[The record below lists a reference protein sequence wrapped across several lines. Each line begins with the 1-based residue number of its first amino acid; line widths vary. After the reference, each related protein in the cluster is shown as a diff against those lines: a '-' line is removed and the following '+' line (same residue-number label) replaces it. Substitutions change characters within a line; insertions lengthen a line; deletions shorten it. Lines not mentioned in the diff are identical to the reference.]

1 MNALLPIQ
9 NTCFDY
15 TEPVASDS
23 STMSANLPIKDITP
37 MFPSDCTL
45 PHCPIILVLDTS
57 HSMWGKGLSDMVS
70 SLKVFYQT
78 LHDEDIPQSIIDIAA
93 VSMGSNLGMLEEFT
107 SFEQSVLPTLTIR
120 PKGYTPIGGAL
131 ELAMRRLEQ
140 QRASYQVSGI
150 AHVKPHLILLSDGR
164 DSEDDFSAIA
174 SQIRSVCQNGHLRC
188 WAIAMG
194 DNPDLAA
201 LRTIAGDAIFRPVY
215 GDLRHAFAQVGKQ
228 VSETYADEAASHTPG
243 VTPFSSSDD
252 SRLDSPDITIDIF
265 ADSAP
270 ASFSSSPRRPTVS
283 PRTPADSATPTPST
297 GPDYIIDGSNIIH
310 WDKDIVPVSLNK
322 VLAITREL
330 DRQGKTYLVFFD
342 ATARHILPASE
353 RPQLESL
360 FSSRSQQFRQAPAG
374 TAADEFILRQADSC
388 PHAFII
394 TNDLYRQY
402 SLTYPWLDSKK
413 RLASGMILGN
423 ALYISRPQLN
433 CLL

>member
-9 NTCFDY
+9 NTCFDHA
-15 TEPVASDS
+15 EPMTSDS
-23 STMSANLPIKDITP
+23 STMTAILPIKDITP
-37 MFPSDCTL
+37 MYSGDCSL

-93 VSMGSNLGMLEEFT
+93 VSMGSNLGMLEDFMP
-107 SFEQSVLPTLTIR
+107 FEQSVLPTLTIR

-131 ELAMRRLEQ
+131 ALAMRRLEQ
-140 QRASYQVSGI
+140 QRASYQASGI

-174 SQIRSVCQNGHLRC
+174 SQIRRASQSGSLRC

-194 DNPDLAA
+194 DNPDLDA
-201 LRTIAGDAIFRPVY
+201 LRTIAGDAIYRPVY

-228 VSETYADEAASHTPG
+228 VSETYVDEA
-243 VTPFSSSDD
+243 VTSSVTSTASSDD
-252 SRLDSPDITIDIF
+252 SLHDSPDITIDIF
-265 ADSAP
+265 SDSAP
-270 ASFSSSPRRPTVS
+270 DAPSSSSRRASVS
-283 PRTPADSATPTPST
+283 PSAPATPATPITSA
-297 GPDYIIDGSNIIH
+297 GPDYILDGSNILYWNKEIAP
-310 WDKDIVPVSLNK
+310 ISLNK

-330 DRQGKTYLVFFD
+330 DRQGKSYLVFFD

-360 FSSRSQQFRQAPAG
+360 FSNRPQQFRLAPAG

-388 PHAFII
+388 PHALII
-394 TNDLYRQY
+394 TNDQYRQY
-402 SLTYPWLDSKK
+402 STTYAWLNSEK
-413 RLASGMILGN
+413 RLATGMLLGN
-423 ALYISRPQLN
+423 KLFISRANLDCPL
-433 CLL
+433 

>member
-9 NTCFDY
+9 NTCFDHA
-15 TEPVASDS
+15 EPMTSDS
-23 STMSANLPIKDITP
+23 STMTAILPIKDITP
-37 MFPSDCTL
+37 MSSGDCTL

-93 VSMGSNLGMLEEFT
+93 VSMGSNLGMLEDFT
-107 SFEQSVLPTLTIR
+107 PFEQSVLPTLTIR

-131 ELAMRRLEQ
+131 ALAMRRLEQ
-140 QRASYQVSGI
+140 QRASYQASGI

-174 SQIRSVCQNGHLRC
+174 SQIRSASQSGSLRC

-194 DNPDLAA
+194 DNPDLDA

-228 VSETYADEAASHTPG
+228 VSETYVDEA
-243 VTPFSSSDD
+243 VTSSVTSTASSDD
-252 SRLDSPDITIDIF
+252 SLQDSPCITIDIF
-265 ADSAP
+265 SDSAP
-270 ASFSSSPRRPTVS
+270 DAPSSSPSGASVS
-283 PRTPADSATPTPST
+283 PSAPATPATPITSA
-297 GPDYIIDGSNIIH
+297 GPDYILDGSNIIH

-342 ATARHILPASE
+342 ATARHILPALE

-388 PHAFII
+388 PHALII
-394 TNDLYRQY
+394 TNDQYRQY
-402 SLTYPWLDSKK
+402 STTYAWLNSEK
-413 RLASGMILGN
+413 RLASGMLLGN
-423 ALYISRPQLN
+423 KLFISRANLDCPL
-433 CLL
+433 

>member
-9 NTCFDY
+9 NTCFDHA
-15 TEPVASDS
+15 EPMTSDS
-23 STMSANLPIKDITP
+23 STMTAILPIKDITP
-37 MFPSDCTL
+37 MYSGDCSL

-93 VSMGSNLGMLEEFT
+93 VSMGSNLGMLEDFMP
-107 SFEQSVLPTLTIR
+107 FEQSVLPTLTIR

-131 ELAMRRLEQ
+131 ALAMRRLEQ
-140 QRASYQVSGI
+140 QRASYQASGI

-174 SQIRSVCQNGHLRC
+174 SQIRRASQSGSLRC

-194 DNPDLAA
+194 DNPDLDA
-201 LRTIAGDAIFRPVY
+201 LRTIAGDAIYRPVY

-228 VSETYADEAASHTPG
+228 VSETYVDEA
-243 VTPFSSSDD
+243 VTSSVTSTASSDD
-252 SRLDSPDITIDIF
+252 SLHDSPCITIDIF
-265 ADSAP
+265 SDSAP
-270 ASFSSSPRRPTVS
+270 DAPSSSSRRASVS
-283 PRTPADSATPTPST
+283 PSAPATPATPITSA
-297 GPDYIIDGSNIIH
+297 GPDYILDGSNILYWNKEIAP
-310 WDKDIVPVSLNK
+310 ISLNK

-330 DRQGKTYLVFFD
+330 DRQGKSYLVFFD

-360 FSSRSQQFRQAPAG
+360 FSNRPQQFRLAPAG

-388 PHAFII
+388 PHALII
-394 TNDLYRQY
+394 TNDQYRQY
-402 SLTYPWLDSKK
+402 STTYAWLNSEK
-413 RLASGMILGN
+413 RLATGMLLGN
-423 ALYISRPQLN
+423 KLFISRANLDCPL
-433 CLL
+433 